1 MANMYQS
8 AVNITEQ
15 VMSEEL
21 AERSCPA
28 VSSVTNVARAA
39 NRYRHRL
46 RPKHPSNLD
55 FELQSEH
62 IPDGFLQADIKI
74 DDHRHLIFAT
84 DYMLQLLQ
92 RADTWYMDG
101 TFRVVKW
108 PFVQLFSIH
117 AFVRTTEVIKQIPL
131 CFVLMSAK
139 RKRDYEAVLNVVR
152 QKMPERPIVED
163 VVTDFE
169 KSLWKAVENVFPR
182 VRHRGCVFHWTQ
194 AVWRRMQEVSGLRA
208 QYRQYGDVYRA
219 LRLIFALPFL
229 PAENISA
236 AFSSMRTNLE
246 QLGFREL
253 TDYIHKVWI
262 VSRRWPPRTWS
273 IFNQSI
279 RTNNDCEGWHNRLNR
294 KAVSVHLNL
303 YMLIQLLYNEA
314 KMVVVNIR
322 LISDKKIRSKQKKKV
337 RTKAAR
343 VQRYWKEFSRGKRT
357 VRELLLGCAHIYA
370 PRLKE
375 KE

>member
-8 AVNITEQ
+8 AANITEQ
-15 VMSEEL
+15 VMTEEL
-21 AERSCPA
+21 AEKSCPA
-28 VSSVTNVARAA
+28 VSSVINVARAA

-55 FELQSEH
+55 FELQTEH
-62 IPDGFLQADIKI
+62 VPDGFLQADIKI
-74 DDHRHLIFAT
+74 DGHRHLIFAT

-101 TFRVVKW
+101 TFKVVRS
-108 PFVQLFSIH
+108 PFIQLFSIH
-117 AFVRTTEVIKQIPL
+117 AFVRTREVIKQIPL

-139 RKRDYEAVLNVVR
+139 RKKDYKAVFNIIR
-152 QKMPERPIVED
+152 EKMFERPIVED

-169 KSLWKAVENVFPR
+169 KSVWKAVEKCMPR

-229 PAENISA
+229 PPENISS

-246 QLGFREL
+246 ELGFSEL
-253 TDYIHKVWI
+253 TDYIHKAWI
-262 VSRRWPPRTWS
+262 TSKRWSPRTWS

-279 RTNNDCEGWHNRLNR
+279 RTNNDVEGWHNRLNR
-294 KAVSVHLNL
+294 KAKTTPLNL

-322 LISDKKIRSKQKKKV
+322 LISDKKIRSTQRKKV
-337 RTKAAR
+337 KTNAAR
-343 VQRYWKEFSRGKRT
+343 IQRYWKEFSCGKRT
-357 VRELLLGCAHIYA
+357 VRELLLGCSHIYA